1 MKKPAVL
8 LFFALL
14 LSAFL
19 TGCGCGGGD
28 NPPSPPVLMSLE
40 VSPVDPSIALGTAQQ
55 FKATGVF
62 SDNTTQDMTE
72 SVTWSLSDEAIASI
86 SNEAATK
93 GLAHSL
99 SAGTTKVTATSGS
112 VSGST
117 SLTVTAATLVSIE
130 VTPANPTS
138 AVGGSQPFKAT
149 GTFTD
154 DSTQDMTSLVTWSS
168 SDQAVATIGN
178 NAASKGLAQA
188 LSAGTTSITATFG
201 DIFGS
206 TSFTVT
212 GASLVSLDVTPKN
225 PTVVKGMTQQ
235 FKATGTFSDNS
246 TQDLTSVVSW
256 SSSAPAIASISNA
269 AGSRGL
275 ATSLSAGTTPITA
288 TFGNI
293 TGQTAMTVTAV
304 TLVSIKVTPVNPMV
318 HFGAT
323 VQFTATGLYSD
334 GSSADITTVVTWSSA
349 DTSIATISNAP
360 GTKGLAT
367 ADHKQGSTI
376 ITATL
381 GTISGSTMLVDP

>member
-86 SNEAATK
+86 SNDAATK

-130 VTPANPTS
+130 VTPENPTS
-138 AVGGSQPFKAT
+138 AAGASQQFKAT
-149 GTFTD
+149 GMFTD
-154 DSTQDMTSLVTWSS
+154 NSTQDVTSLVTWSS
-168 SDQAVATIGN
+168 SDPSISMISN
-178 NAASKGLAQA
+178 DAASKGLARA
-188 LSAGTTSITATFG
+188 LSAGTITVTATSG

-225 PTVVKGMTQQ
+225 PIVVTGMTQQ

-246 TQDLTSVVSW
+246 TQDLTSVVTW
-256 SSSAPAIASISNA
+256 SSSALAIASISNA

-275 ATSLSAGTTPITA
+275 ATSLSGGTTSITA

-293 TGQTAMTVTAV
+293 TAQTTMTVTTL
-304 TLVSIKVTPVNPMV
+304 TLVSIKVTPVNPMT
-318 HFGAT
+318 HFGAA
-323 VQFTATGLYSD
+323 VRFKATGIYSD
-334 GSSADITTVVTWSSA
+334 NSSRDITTVVTWSSS

-360 GTKGLAT
+360 DTKGVAT
-367 ADHKQGSTI
+367 TDHKFGPTT
-376 ITATL
+376 ITAML
-381 GTISGSTMLVDP
+381 GTISGSTVLTDP